1 METTSNKDFKVDD
14 LPGDSGVEVAQRKPM
29 SGKVTKTCRDRS

>member
-1 METTSNKDFKVDD
+1 MSNQNFKADNK
-14 LPGDSGVEVAQRKPM
+14 PGDSGVEVAQRKPM